1 MHLDQ
6 FLIIYCL
13 KFYAFN
19 LEDLSYNSFCC
30 NHSEVVVSYQSYYI
44 RQKDELSSD
53 SLCPMELL
61 TTHCN
66 LLC

>member
-13 KFYAFN
+13 KFYTFN